1 MTEKNQWKKMKEN
14 ISKRKENKICSRCK
28 KNKATINFTQS
39 IMDFT
44 HGFVEH
50 ICQECYNKIR
60 DNNPWYKEGKKQ
72 AEQEFKTE
80 GYRKRIFGFGYNQ
93 ALEDMKRLIDEIS
106 DLNFTIPIKK
116 KLKEQIDKLKNK

>member
-1 MTEKNQWKKMKEN
+1 MKEN